1 MIAVDTSERA
11 MNTVARAGGTGRR
24 YDYIGSPGEIDTR
37 PQAFLVERLYAGAR
51 VDPHFHDIDQFQ
63 VVVDGDCRMGKKAAP
78 PITFQYADAY
88 TPYGPIA
95 GAEQGFAFFTLR
107 PIASGGF
114 YAMPGNRQHM
124 PGRAGRNIAGHFDI
138 ERPLP
143 KRGNVDRQALMAP
156 QADKVDAT
164 GWWLGADASIDSEPA
179 GGGGRYYLVCIG
191 SVNAAGK
198 ALTAGSVMHAA
209 PGEATPA
216 LLAGPDGAAVLMV
229 QFAEPTERPGSNP
242 ALLAK
247 RDPHAYKTVPQGSGR

>member
-1 MIAVDTSERA
+1 MITVDTSERA
-11 MNTVARAGGTGRR
+11 VEAVERAGGTGRR

-78 PITFQYADAY
+78 PVTFQYADAY

-114 YAMPGNRQHM
+114 YPMPGNRQHM

-143 KRGNVDRQALMAP
+143 ASGKVDRESLMAP

-164 GWWLGADASIDSEPA
+164 GFWLGADAHINKDPA
-179 GGGGRYYLVCIG
+179 AAGGRYYLVC
-191 SVNAAGK
+191 
-198 ALTAGSVMHAA
+198 AGSVLAEGKSLSAGSVVHAG
-209 PGEATPA
+209 PGESVPA
-216 LLAGPDGAAVLMV
+216 LNSGAEGAAVLML
-229 QFAEPTERPGSNP
+229 QFAEPSERPGSDP
-242 ALLAK
+242 ITLAK
-247 RDPHAYKTVPQGSGR
+247 RDPNAYKKVPQGSGR